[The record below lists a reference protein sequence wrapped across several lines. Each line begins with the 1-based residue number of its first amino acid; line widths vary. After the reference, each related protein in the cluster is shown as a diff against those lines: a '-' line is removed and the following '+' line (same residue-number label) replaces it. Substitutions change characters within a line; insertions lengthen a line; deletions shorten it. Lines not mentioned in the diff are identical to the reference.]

1 MMIRHHH
8 LLLATSISTLAF
20 VLGSCSSPSESG
32 ASDGDQGEAESP
44 DESGPQDQE
53 SLAQER
59 NRFLVQRYLAEA
71 DRLEGEGSSEAART
85 ELLKALELD
94 PGNSTALSRLRGMN
108 ADLSEPAGAESLAEN
123 FQRLKEINSQ
133 RHRAE
138 VIGMLDSG
146 GAALEQ
152 GNFDRAIDLARQAQ
166 LNIDIGE
173 SINWG
178 NLSDRVAAL
187 EESAVRARDASEQE
201 QVSEVERQVADERRS
216 QESARL
222 ARQNARTED
231 LINKSM
237 RAFQRRQFKLSQDF
251 AFEAMRLDN
260 NNQVARQM
268 HDAAIKAMRQDQ
280 SDRYFADKRREIQKM
295 LEAAEE
301 LRVPQTDLV
310 FTDLAAWN
318 RAQARSVATTSAGPL
333 DPEDAA
339 MQQLLQ
345 DETIA
350 GLSFTEDDGGFDDVK
365 TRIQA
370 ITGIPIIITPG
381 AREVIDGEDLTL
393 IMDITAPISVGNFL
407 GIMIAESENL
417 AWSVHNGVVEISTKS
432 EAGGSMATELK
443 DVRDLIMPKTE
454 FIPPTIVDL
463 PTDAIDDSGV
473 PRTGGESDETTSF
486 IAMDNLVEQLKDATD
501 RLYWDSDTGANLDS
515 TESGYIIVTA
525 GPAMQTQVE
534 GVLNDMRR
542 FSTTVVSIQSKFLTI
557 TNNFLQEIGVDWRGL
572 GGSGSKGTVATL
584 DDVTNGL
591 DDNAS
596 RGLDNSGTLDPAGSP
611 ISGAFFNDGG
621 DGDIRARTENYF
633 ANPLGRALSTT
644 GGATAALVYLDD
656 LELQAVIR
664 AIEKQQD
671 VQELN
676 GQELTVLN
684 NQRGHVAVINQTSYV
699 RDFDIEVAQAAFI
712 ADPKVDV
719 IQDGIV
725 LDVKPTVNYDRR
737 SITLELHPTV
747 AELIRPIPTFSTSL
761 AGTTQPVTIQLPTL
775 QVRSF
780 ATVATVPDGG
790 SVLIGGLREVFTMER
805 RAEVP
810 VLGQIPLV
818 SFFFKQEGVSDENS
832 SLMVLITA
840 AITDVTQI
848 VGSGR

>member
-8 LLLATSISTLAF
+8 LLLATSISTLALG
-20 VLGSCSSPSESG
+20 LGSCSAPSESG
-32 ASDGDQGEAESP
+32 TTDSDQQEAEGP
-44 DESGPQDQE
+44 GEGGPQDPE

-71 DRLEGEGSSEAART
+71 DRLEGEGNTEGARM
-85 ELLKALELD
+85 ELLKARELD
-94 PGNSTALSRLRGMN
+94 PSNDTVLARLRGMN
-108 ADLSEPAGAESLAEN
+108 ADLPQAEGAESLAEN
-123 FQRLKEINSQ
+123 FQRLKEINAQ

-138 VIGMLDSG
+138 VIGMIDSG
-146 GAALEQ
+146 NAALDQ

-178 NLSDRVAAL
+178 NLEDRVDAL
-187 EESAVRARDASEQE
+187 EQSAIRARDESEQD
-201 QVSEVERQVADERRS
+201 QVSEVERQVAEERRT
-216 QESARL
+216 QEAARV

-310 FTDLAAWN
+310 FSDLEAWN
-318 RAQARSVATTSAGPL
+318 RAQARSLTTASAGPV
-333 DPEDAA
+333 DPEDTA
-339 MQQLLQ
+339 MQKLLQ

-393 IMDITAPISVGNFL
+393 VMDITAPISIGNFL
-407 GIMIAESENL
+407 GIMVAESESL
-417 AWSVHNGVVEISTKS
+417 AWTVRNGVVEISTKS

-443 DVRDLIMPKTE
+443 DVRDLVMPKTE

-463 PTDAIDDSGV
+463 PSDSIDDSDV
-473 PRTGGESDETTSF
+473 PRTGGESDETTFF
-486 IAMDNLVEQLKDATD
+486 IEMDNLVEQLKDATD
-501 RLYWDSDTGANLDS
+501 RLYWESDTGANLDS

-525 GPAMQTQVE
+525 GPALQTQVE

-572 GGSGSKGTVATL
+572 GGNGSKGTVAQL
-584 DDVTNGL
+584 DDITNGL

-596 RGLDNSGTLDPAGSP
+596 RGLDNAGTRDPAGSP
-611 ISGAFFNDGG
+611 VSGAFFNDGG

-633 ANPLGRALSTT
+633 MNPLGSALSTT
-644 GGATAALVYLDD
+644 DGAPAALVYLDD

-671 VQELN
+671 IQELN

-790 SVLIGGLREVFTMER
+790 SVLIGGLREVFTTER

-818 SFFFKQEGVSDENS
+818 SFFFKQEGVSDENT
-832 SLMVLITA
+832 SLVVLITA
-840 AITDVTQI
+840 AITDVTEIQ
-848 VGSGR
+848 GSNR